1 MNRKLWIIGI
11 VVGIMLVAVGVV
23 GAQEQPPAQPNGDG
37 TQQQF
42 AQPNAGGQGGQGGS
56 PMAQMMRR
64 GVLRLAAEQTGLT
77 VRELMDELHSG
88 KSLGDVL
95 AAHGVESS
103 AFVDAA
109 AAQLQERLDR
119 AVTRGRITQEQADE
133 VLSNFRE
140 RLTERLT
147 VVPPVSA

>member
-11 VVGIMLVAVGVV
+11 VVGIMLVAVSAV
-23 GAQEQPPAQPNGDG
+23 GAQEQPPAQPNVGG
-37 TQQQF
+37 AQQEQP
-42 AQPNAGGQGGQGGS
+42 AQPNAGGQGGGS

-95 AAHGVESS
+95 TAHGVESS